1 MNSKLNTE
9 TKERISIEFWDPD
22 NPLNKCIIDRVDLLT
37 YRQIVK
43 IAAIEYSMGRTEL
56 KIRRMGQPRP
66 SDDELEETEGYY
78 VGLQEQIQNMKTIIR
93 EIRADAADLRR
104 YLDRM
109 REEKNKIKKVYIDP
123 PYSVE
128 EGR

>member
-1 MNSKLNTE
+1 MNSLFTN
-9 TKERISIEFWDPD
+9 ERISIEFWDPD
-22 NPLNKCIIDRVDLLT
+22 NPMKKSIVDRVDLLT
-37 YRQIVK
+37 YRQLAI
-43 IAAIEYSMGRTEL
+43 IADYQRSVGKTEL
-56 KIRRMGQPRP
+56 KIRRAGQFRP
-66 SDDELEETEGYY
+66 SGDELEGTEAYY
-78 VGLQEQIQNMKTIIR
+78 VGLQEQIQNIKEILQ

-109 REEKNKIKKVYIDP
+109 REEKNKIKKVYTDP

>member
-1 MNSKLNTE
+1 MKLPFTN
-9 TKERISIEFWDPD
+9 ERISIEFWDPD
-22 NPLNKCIIDRVDLLT
+22 NPLNKCIIERVDLLT
-37 YRQIVK
+37 YRQLVELK
-43 IAAIEYSMGRTEL
+43 ETQDKQGKTEL
-56 KIRRMGQPRP
+56 KIRRAGRFRP
-66 SDDELEETEGYY
+66 SGDELEETEGYY
-78 VGLQEQIQNMKTIIR
+78 VGLQEQIQNMKTIIQ

-109 REEKNKIKKVYIDP
+109 REEKNKSKKVYIDP